1 MGDGSAARSGAGAQA
16 IPRAINNPSPIPNW
30 YVFMAQYLAARPV
43 LIDQEFLFVSAP
55 GNNIGFNTPKCN
67 TGEQGLETGG
77 NEEIMN

>member
-1 MGDGSAARSGAGAQA
+1 
-16 IPRAINNPSPIPNW
+16 
-30 YVFMAQYLAARPV
+30 MAQYLAARPV